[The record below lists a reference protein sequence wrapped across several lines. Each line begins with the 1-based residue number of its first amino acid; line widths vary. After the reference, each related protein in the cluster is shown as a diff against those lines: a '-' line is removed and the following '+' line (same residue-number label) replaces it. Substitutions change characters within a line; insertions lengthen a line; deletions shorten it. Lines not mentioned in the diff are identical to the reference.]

1 MTNTRPLEDVER
13 QLFNF
18 IHDVSQTS
26 RIFKAT
32 GHPEVARIMSRA
44 YSTMLGLRYATAD
57 EDEGDR
63 YLINCY
69 GDELAK
75 IAKALQSI

>member
-13 QLFNF
+13 QLFN
-18 IHDVSQTS
+18 IVHDISNIS
-26 RIFKAT
+26 RLFKAT
-32 GHPEVARIMSRA
+32 DPEVARIMSRA
-44 YSTMLGLRYATAD
+44 YSKMLGLRYATAD

>member
-1 MTNTRPLEDVER
+1 MTNTRPLEDAER

-18 IHDVSQTS
+18 IHDISNIS
-26 RIFKAT
+26 RLFKAT
-32 GHPEVARIMSRA
+32 DPEVARISNRA
-44 YSTMLGLRYATAD
+44 YSTMLGRRYVT
-57 EDEGDR
+57 EDDNEGDR
-63 YLINCY
+63 YLISCY